1 MNSERRQRLQVIAAF
16 VVVYVVWGSTY
27 LGIRIGVQDIPP
39 WLLSGVRNGIA
50 GLMLMVFAFFRGER
64 LPLHPRDWLHA
75 VVLGVLL
82 VSLGNGLLTW
92 AEVYV
97 ESNQAAL
104 IFVTSALWVA
114 WFGTFG
120 PRGIP
125 LSLRAKTGLV
135 IGFIGAVLMLLPGQ
149 HFSFAHFGAQLV
161 ILLSTLCWGAGVL
174 YGRSVKINVSAT
186 MLTAMLLFSGG
197 LWLVILGVASGEP
210 ARWHWTALSFGAL
223 AYLTVF
229 GSCLTYA
236 VYVWLMYQTTPDKL
250 GTTAYVNPAIALILG
265 WLVLGETVTG
275 VRLIG
280 MLVILAGVIL
290 VTTRYGLPFKRRV
303 SPPAR

>member
-1 MNSERRQRLQVIAAF
+1 MYNERRQRLQVMAAF
-16 VVVYVVWGSTY
+16 LVVYVVWGSTY

-39 WLLSGVRNGIA
+39 WLLSGVRNGVA
-50 GLMLMVFAFFRGER
+50 GLMLMAFAFFRGER
-64 LPLHPRDWLHA
+64 LPRDPRVWLHCI
-75 VVLGVLL
+75 VLGILL

-120 PRGIP
+120 PSGVP

-135 IGFIGAVLMLLPGQ
+135 IGFIGAVLMLLPGH

-161 ILLSTLCWGAGVL
+161 ILLATVCWGIGVL
-174 YGRSVKINVSAT
+174 YGRSVKIEASAT
-186 MLTAMLLFSGG
+186 MQTAILLFTGG
-197 LWLVILGVASGEP
+197 LWLVILGVAIGEP

-236 VYVWLMYQTTPDKL
+236 VYVWLMYKTTPDKL

-265 WLVLGETVTG
+265 WLVLGETVSG

-290 VTTRYGLPFKRRV
+290 VTTRYGLPFKRR
-303 SPPAR
+303 ARSTH